1 MILKKPYVL
10 ESVEKLSPDIFRFRF
25 RAQDGAAV
33 DFTPGMFAMLAYKDG
48 KTGEEIARAY
58 SISSVPNADYFDF
71 IITMIHGQLTS
82 KLEVAKPGDVYYISA
97 PYGQFKIDADP
108 RKKFLFLAGGSGLV
122 PFLSAIEYVKSKG
135 SCIDANMMY
144 SVRFPYEIIC
154 KDELQGLV
162 DCAMLKLTVTVTRP
176 KEGDGW
182 TGQTGRIDAE
192 MIKKYVP
199 DLAERTSY
207 ICGPMAF
214 VNALKGALMELGVA
228 EKEIMAE
235 MWGE

>member
-1 MILKKPYVL
+1 MIIKKPYVL
-10 ESVEKLSPDIFRFRF
+10 ERVEKLSPDIFRFRF
-25 RAQDGAAV
+25 RARDGAAV
-33 DFTPGMFAMLAYKDG
+33 DFIPGMFAMLAYRDD

-58 SISSVPNADYFDF
+58 SISSVPNANYFDF
-71 IITMIHGQLTS
+71 IITMIHGQMTS
-82 KLEVAKPGDVYYISA
+82 KLEAAKPGDVYYISA

-108 RKKFLFLAGGSGLV
+108 SKKFLFLPGGSGLV

-135 SCIDANMMY
+135 ICIDARMVY

-192 MIKKYVP
+192 MIRKYVP
-199 DLAERTSY
+199 DLVERICY

-214 VNALKGALMELGVA
+214 VNAVKAALAGLGVKDDA
-228 EKEIMAE
+228 VKAE